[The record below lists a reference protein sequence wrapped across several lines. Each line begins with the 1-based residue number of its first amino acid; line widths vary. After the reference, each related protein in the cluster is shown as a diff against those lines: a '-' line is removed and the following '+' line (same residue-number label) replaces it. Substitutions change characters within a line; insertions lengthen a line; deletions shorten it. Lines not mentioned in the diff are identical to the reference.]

1 MPTNAYLQTSR
12 IYGLRVGFLS
22 IESCINEWLESN
34 GKTDPTDLIV
44 KIKNIC
50 SKTLRSDDLYH
61 ASLTRPKTEK

>member
-34 GKTDPTDLIV
+34 GKADLTDLIV

-50 SKTLRSDDLYH
+50 SKTLHSDDLYH